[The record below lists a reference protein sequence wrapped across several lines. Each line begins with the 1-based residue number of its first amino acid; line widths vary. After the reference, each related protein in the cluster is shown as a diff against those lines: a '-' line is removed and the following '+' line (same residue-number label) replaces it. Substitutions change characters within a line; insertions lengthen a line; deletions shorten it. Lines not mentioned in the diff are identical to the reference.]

1 MNSTILFQDTLFHD
15 VFNSTERSL
24 ACFVPSAEALDH
36 QFLDYISVDHSTDLT
51 ETSQETNFVEEMLD
65 FFIDPLQPNNLYV
78 AHSTVGG
85 TPVNDPL
92 GGAVCFARSDE
103 NSLVYTSCLPKPVP
117 KAQSQSFSK
126 ESLELDKDKLKRE
139 RNRLA
144 AERCRARKSTLISSL
159 QDQCNRLRQERDH
172 LISENRRL
180 KSLLMSASAAS
191 QAAHVSFGRL

>member
-1 MNSTILFQDTLFHD
+1 MNSTLLFQDTLLPD

-24 ACFVPSAEALDH
+24 ACFVPSAESLDH

-65 FFIDPLQPNNLYV
+65 FFIDPLQPNNIYV
-78 AHSTVGG
+78 AHSTVSG
-85 TPVNDPL
+85 TPVKDPL
-92 GGAVCFARSDE
+92 GGAVCFASSDE
-103 NSLVYTSCLPKPVP
+103 KSLGYTSCLP

-126 ESLELDKDKLKRE
+126 EPLELDKDKLKRE

-172 LISENRRL
+172 LISENHRL